1 MGGWRRAEVV
11 ACGSRSLC
19 TAACSPFLM
28 PRARRWTGK
37 ERRARGVKAG
47 WRRVREVTGVALAS
61 RFSAKLVGQ
70 SIGCFGDSE
79 NRRESRRWHKHGRG
93 ARLPPPGFLVPCV
106 PLAYPC
112 VPRAEIDSR
121 PLADTAGTRYV
132 NFAVKKARPLFLIL
146 GRDDGVER
154 VRLHP
159 SARSRRGRRATR
171 SGSRVVDEH
180 LGSALVEF
188 RSSLAEQR
196 CLGGARFLFH
206 RESRRYIFASRHIT
220 GSPFTLE
227 HSTRSNRS

>member
-37 ERRARGVKAG
+37 ESREERCRGDKAG

-79 NRRESRRWHKHGRG
+79 NRRESRRWHKHGRS
-93 ARLPPPGFLVPCV
+93 ARSPPLRSSPRG
-106 PLAYPC
+106 LAYPC
-112 VPRAEIDSR
+112 VPLRASRRNRDPRHNSVPPVGRHEIN
-121 PLADTAGTRYV
+121 P
-132 NFAVKKARPLFLIL
+132 AVKKGRPLFLIP

-154 VRLHP
+154 FRLYP
-159 SARSRRGRRATR
+159 SARSYRVCRAAR
-171 SGSRVVDEH
+171 SRTRVVDEH
-180 LGSALVEF
+180 FGPALVKF
-188 RSSLAEQR
+188 RSSLAE
-196 CLGGARFLFH
+196 
-206 RESRRYIFASRHIT
+206 
-220 GSPFTLE
+220 
-227 HSTRSNRS
+227 